1 MIQVELKET
10 QYAINRRDWRAW
22 LRKNHDSKKEIW
34 MVFYKKH
41 TGKPGISYDAAVEE
55 ALCFGWIDSIVKKM
69 DEDKFARKFTPR
81 KSRSRWSELNKKR
94 ARKMIDEGKM
104 AETGLARIRDAKE
117 SGEWFKSVLMGARSE
132 ELKVPPYFEKAL
144 EVNAKAR
151 KNFSNLAPTYRRHF
165 IGWISSAKREETR
178 KRRLQE
184 AVQLL
189 EQNKKLG
196 LK

>member
-1 MIQVELKET
+1 VELKET

-69 DEDKFARKFTPR
+69 DEEKFVRKFTPR
-81 KSRSRWSELNKKR
+81 KSKSRWSELNKKR

-104 AETGLARIRDAKE
+104 VETGLGRIRDAKE
-117 SGEWFKSVLMGARSE
+117 SGEWFKSDLRGSRSE
-132 ELKVPPYFEKAL
+132 ELKVPPYFKKAL

-151 KNFSNLAPTYRRHF
+151 KNFNNLAQSYRRHF
-165 IGWISSAKREETR
+165 IGWVSSAKREETR

>member
-1 MIQVELKET
+1 
-10 QYAINRRDWRAW
+10 
-22 LRKNHDSKKEIW
+22 

-55 ALCFGWIDSIVKKM
+55 ALCFGWIDSIVKKI
-69 DEDKFARKFTPR
+69 DEEKFARKFTPR

-104 AETGLARIRDAKE
+104 VETGLARIRDAKE
-117 SGEWFKSVLMGARSE
+117 SGEWFKSDLMGACSE

-144 EVNAKAR
+144 EANAKAR
-151 KNFSNLAPTYRRHF
+151 KNFNNLAPTYRRHF
-165 IGWISSAKREETR
+165 IGWVSSAKREETR